1 MGSSGTGALTSSAKG
16 RLIQITLPSQGY
28 LNPLESYLR
37 FDLCLTASSATQYLA
52 PRNLNSIHSMFRRLR
67 ILYGSMVVEDIQL
80 YGAVVRTLTNVAVEA
95 EYQSGVGA
103 ITEGMGSD
111 AARGM
116 IWEGV
121 YRGDTSVSSGDVA
134 QGGAGAAGNLV
145 YETRKLDGTTF
156 DTTVAAAAASIN
168 PGPGRV
174 IITKS
179 TGLGPNADLKHT
191 FTIQLA
197 SGLLTQQKLIPLK
210 WMANQLTI
218 ELELEEP
225 SMFLVQGVSAAG
237 QSTVTAGTVGPAPA
251 LSDEVVPA
259 AYSDFPAGGV
269 AATNGYIIAAHNAT
283 GDGSK
288 VGYYLDNINYVAE
301 ILEFDSTYDAAFF
314 QGMASGGV
322 PIKFS
327 SWHTHQHVLNGST
340 TVLTI
345 QERARSIKS
354 AFSIIRFRADQDSD
368 SLRKDPYWTYPGAPV
383 NISAG
388 AAIPWTEAACA
399 LDEFQWRIG
408 GRYFPSQPVKCTNGG
423 AEPLIELQ
431 KALNLL
437 GDYSLAPAIS
447 PKNWFVPRGVFV
459 ISTEFEST
467 NGFEMSGINAEELAD
482 LALVLKLQG
491 NGNFSNATTSTVQTM
506 QGQVYAT
513 TFVNY
518 DALIIIRPNN
528 IVEMVQ

>member
-16 RLIQITLPSQGY
+16 RTIQITLPAQGY

-37 FDLCLTASSATQYLA
+37 FDLGITATTASTKILA
-52 PRNLNSIHSMFRRLR
+52 PRNLNSIHTMFRRLR
-67 ILYGSMVVEDIQL
+67 VLYGSIVIEDIQL
-80 YGAVVRTLTNVAVEA
+80 YGALVRTLTNIAVEK
-95 EYQSGVGA
+95 EYQDGVGA

-116 IWEGV
+116 VWESV
-121 YRGDTSVSSGDVA
+121 WRGDTSLTSSEA
-134 QGGAGAAGNLV
+134 RQGGMGAAGSLV
-145 YETRKLDGTTF
+145 YDTRVLDKTTF
-156 DTTVAAAAASIN
+156 GTAAAATAGSVT
-168 PGPGRV
+168 PGPGRAIV
-174 IITKS
+174 TAL
-179 TGLGPNADLKHT
+179 TTLGPLNDIKHT

-210 WMANQLTI
+210 WLANQLTI

-225 SMFLVQGVSAAG
+225 SMFLVQGVTAAG
-237 QSTVTAGTVGPAPA
+237 QSAVAAGTVGPAPA
-251 LSDEVVPA
+251 LSDEIVPA
-259 AYSDFPAGGV
+259 VYSDFTAGGQD
-269 AATNGYIIAAHNAT
+269 ATNGFIIAAHSD
-283 GDGSK
+283 GDAAA
-288 VGYYLDNINYVAE
+288 VGYYLDNIYYVAE

-314 QGMASGGV
+314 QGMATGGV

-327 SWHTHQHVLNGST
+327 SWHTHQHVLNGSS

-345 QERARSIKS
+345 QERARSVKS
-354 AFSIIRFRADQDSD
+354 AFSIIRFRGDQDSTN
-368 SLRKDPYWTYPGAPV
+368 LRKDPYWCYPGAPV
-383 NISAG
+383 NISG
-388 AAIPWTEAACA
+388 GVAIPWVESACA

-408 GRYFPSQPVKCTNGG
+408 GRYFPSQPVKCSNGG

-437 GDYSLAPAIS
+437 GDYSLAPAIA
-447 PKNWFVPRGVFV
+447 PKNWFTPRGVFV
-459 ISTEFEST
+459 VSTEFEST

-491 NGNFSNATTSTVQTM
+491 NANFSTSTTSGYQTM
-506 QGQVYAT
+506 TGQVYTT

-518 DALIIIRPNN
+518 DALVIIRPNN
-528 IVEMVQ
+528 VLELVQ